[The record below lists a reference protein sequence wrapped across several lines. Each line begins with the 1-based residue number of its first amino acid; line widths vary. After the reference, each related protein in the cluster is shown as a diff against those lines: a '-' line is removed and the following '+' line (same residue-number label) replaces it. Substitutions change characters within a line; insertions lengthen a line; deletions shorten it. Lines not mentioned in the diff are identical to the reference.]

1 MATLKLLSFHYGPS
15 NAEML
20 KVLETTNEPSSF
32 ATKSG
37 TELLNSSFDNEAE
50 VTICAS
56 FLSYRFNQSKHS
68 NQDVLDL
75 DSILF
80 GSSLINFIATDFKVF
95 GHFTLKLLL
104 TLTALRCGL

>member
-1 MATLKLLSFHYGPS
+1 MATLKLFSFHYGPS

-32 ATKSG
+32 ATNSG

-68 NQDVLDL
+68 NLDL

-95 GHFTLKLLL
+95 GHLTLKLLL